1 MKLIISEKPSSA
13 QTIAHAVGAR
23 EKIYGEGKEYC
34 YKGSGFYVVNARGH
48 LYGLGLP
55 QDYGYSKSYKLEE
68 LPIFPDFRIFPENE
82 KADDLRTLISQLMA
96 LDEVDEIICATDAG
110 REGELIFRQI
120 YTANGCKK
128 TVKRLWTNSMTDEA
142 ITECMKNLPPDSDFD
157 GEYYAAL
164 AREKA
169 DWIIGMNLSRLYG
182 VLDGYPHRIGR
193 VKTPVLAIVAERD
206 SDIER
211 FEKSVTYRL
220 EMENGAALAISQQFW
235 NTPEEAE
242 RARVISMGKTVN
254 VLSAKHEEKTINR
267 PLLHS
272 LTTLQQEA
280 NRVYDLTAK
289 QTLDAAQSL
298 YEKKLITYPRT
309 DCSYISEDM
318 REKISRVL
326 DVLEDRAE
334 YRERIENLKS
344 AGINLD
350 SRVVNNK
357 KMDGHDHH
365 AIIPETNV
373 SKVGGLSDTERKI
386 YGLVAN
392 RLLCAV
398 DTEYKYLETNYEFW
412 CEDVIYTLKTVKSL
426 VLGWKKY
433 DTAKEDNSNA
443 LSYCE
448 YAEGTSF
455 TPKNIS
461 VRECIAKPKK
471 HFTDDTLLS
480 VMNNIDNRID
490 DKELKAAVSGRGIGT
505 EATRAEV
512 IEQLI
517 SAGYLERQGKSI
529 VATDFG
535 RAFIRSVPDNVK
547 SLERTAEWE
556 QVFTKIKSDTLAAEQ
571 LLEEVREFVKSVI
584 DYEKSS
590 ARERTP
596 VECENP
602 YSRKAIG
609 VCPRCGKNIYEGKKN
624 FYCDSGKEG
633 CGFTLWK
640 DQIIIQGSITPDRAE
655 RLLKGEAVP
664 FKTISKEGSAYTA
677 DFVLEDTGKYI
688 NLKRLKSGKKSL
700 RKCPRC
706 GKEVFEGN
714 KSYYC
719 EMRHSPVNGREGCG
733 FNVWK
738 EDKYNG
744 INITAANMTD
754 LLNGK
759 AIYKQKKKLNGET
772 ERIKYTMIDTG
783 TYVNI
788 RHEKE

>member
-1 MKLIISEKPSSA
+1 MKLIISEKPSTA

-23 EKIYGEGKEYC
+23 EKIYGEGKEFC

-68 LPIFPDFRIFPENE
+68 LPIFPDFKIFPENE
-82 KADDLRTLISQLMA
+82 NADDLRTLISQLMA

-110 REGELIFRQI
+110 REGELIFRHI
-120 YTANGCKK
+120 YAANGCKK
-128 TVKRLWTNSMTDEA
+128 PVKRLWTNSMTDEA

-206 SDIER
+206 SEIEK
-211 FEKSVTYRL
+211 FEKTVTYRL
-220 EMENGAALAISQQFW
+220 EMENGAVSQQFW

-242 RARVISMGKTVN
+242 RTRVISMGKTAN
-254 VLSAKHEEKTINR
+254 VLSAKSEEKKINR

-280 NRVYDLTAK
+280 NRVYGLTAK
-289 QTLDAAQSL
+289 QTLDTAQSL

-318 REKISRVL
+318 REKVSRVL

-344 AGINLD
+344 AGIRLD
-350 SRVVNNK
+350 SRVVNNR

-365 AIIPETNV
+365 AIIPEANITEIN
-373 SKVGGLSDTERKI
+373 GLSDNERKV

-392 RLLCAV
+392 RLLCTV
-398 DTEYKYLETNYEFW
+398 DAEYKYLETNYEFW
-412 CEDVIYTLKTVKSL
+412 CEDVIYTLKTVKPL
-426 VLGWKKY
+426 VIGWKKY
-433 DTAKEDNSNA
+433 DTVKEENTNA

-448 YAEGTSF
+448 YSEGASF
-455 TPKNIS
+455 TPKDIA
-461 VRECIAKPKK
+461 VRECVTKPKK

-517 SAGYLERQGKSI
+517 SAGYMERQGKSI

-535 RAFIRSVPDNVK
+535 RAFIRSVPDNIK

-556 QVFTKIKSDTLAAEQ
+556 QVFTKIKSDTSAAER
-571 LLEEVREFVKSVI
+571 LLEEVKEFVISVI
-584 DYEKSS
+584 DYEKSPT
-590 ARERTP
+590 RGRTP

-602 YSRKAIG
+602 YSRKVIG
-609 VCPRCGKNIYEGKKN
+609 ICPRCGRNIYEGKKN
-624 FYCDSGKEG
+624 YYCESGKDG

-640 DQIIIQGSITPDRAE
+640 DQLIIKGSVTPDRAE

-664 FKTISKEGSAYTA
+664 FKTLSKEGNAYTA

-688 NLKRLKSGKKSL
+688 NLKRIKSEKKPL
-700 RKCPRC
+700 GKCPRC
-706 GKEVFEGN
+706 GKAVFEGN

-719 EMRHSPVNGREGCG
+719 ESGKNGCG

-738 EDKYNG
+738 EDKHNG
-744 INITAANMTD
+744 INVTAANMTD
-754 LLNGK
+754 LLSGK

-772 ERIKYTMIDTG
+772 ERTKYTMVDTG

-788 RHEKE
+788 RTEKE